1 MKSRFAWLAVVA
13 CIALSS
19 AGPSIASGQAAQ
31 PLQLDPLSKFDIQSR
46 RQIQSLIDSA
56 RLENLPWNS
65 LRLKAIE
72 GANKKYDGKKVLT
85 VLRGYYK
92 SLEQARGALGP
103 LATPE
108 EIETGA
114 SVLAAGVNVE
124 DLSNFRVAS
133 ASRSPMRPLTY
144 LADLIDKHNVPRN
157 DAIDAFTK
165 LWKDGA
171 ADSDFDGLWRL
182 VDQDILGG
190 LSPRAA
196 LQSRMKSLP
205 PRSKPPA
212 GQEME
217 NPRS

>member
-1 MKSRFAWLAVVA
+1 MKLRLSGIAVILSV
-13 CIALSS
+13 ALSS
-19 AGPSIASGQAAQ
+19 VGAQQ
-31 PLQLDPLSKFDIQSR
+31 PLQPDPLSKFDISSR
-46 RQIQSLIDSA
+46 RQIQGLIDSA
-56 RLENLPWNS
+56 RMESLPWNA

-72 GANKKYDGKKVLT
+72 GANKKYDGKKVLA
-85 VLRGYYK
+85 VLRAYYK
-92 SLEQARGALGP
+92 SLEQSRGALGP
-103 LATPE
+103 LASPE

-114 SVLAAGVNVE
+114 SVLAAGVNIE
-124 DLSNFRVAS
+124 DLASFRVVT

-157 DAIDAFTK
+157 DAIDAFSK

-182 VDQDILGG
+182 VDQDILSGV
-190 LSPRAA
+190 SPRAA

-205 PRSKPPA
+205 PRAKPPA
-212 GQEME
+212 DQEME